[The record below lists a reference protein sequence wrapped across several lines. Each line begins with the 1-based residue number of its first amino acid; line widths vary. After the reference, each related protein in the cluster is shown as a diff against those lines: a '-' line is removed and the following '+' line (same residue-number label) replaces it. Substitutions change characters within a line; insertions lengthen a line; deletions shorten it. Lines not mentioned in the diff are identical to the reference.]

1 MTATRASGSGAS
13 GILLVDKSGG
23 MTSHDV
29 VSRARRMLGTRKVGH
44 AGTLDPMATGL
55 LILGANASTRMLTYV
70 VGLDKEYTATI
81 RLGFATTTDDAEG
94 DPIDEP
100 TDASAVTNAAI
111 AAAIEPLTGDISQ
124 RPSTVSAIK
133 VDGKRAYALAREG
146 IEVDLKERAVTVSA
160 FEVLG
165 VRRDALVGG
174 IPVVDV
180 DVRVECSSGTYI
192 RALARDL
199 GATLG
204 VGGHLTALRR
214 TRIGPFAILE
224 ARAIDD
230 APAVI
235 PPQDAAARL
244 FPSVSLDAAQAA
256 DLANGKRIAVTAPP
270 RGSDAADETDT
281 PGPVAALAPDGT
293 LIGLI
298 AIVDGRARVLA
309 NFPTDSA
316 LPTDSVPTDTESSPS
331 P

>member
-1 MTATRASGSGAS
+1 MSAGRTPGSGAS

-29 VSRARRMLGTRKVGH
+29 VSRARRLLGTRKVGH

-55 LILGANASTRMLTYV
+55 LILGANASTRLLTYV
-70 VGLDKEYTATI
+70 VGLDKEYLATI

-94 DPIDEP
+94 DALGGF
-100 TDASAVTNAAI
+100 TDASVVTDADI
-111 AAAIEPLTGDISQ
+111 TAAIEPLTGDISQ

-146 IEVDLKERAVTVSA
+146 IEVELKERAVTVSA

-165 VRRDALVGG
+165 IRRGALVDG

-199 GATLG
+199 GAALG

-214 TRIGPFAILE
+214 TRIGPFAITE
-224 ARAIDD
+224 ALPIDGE
-230 APAVI
+230 PRVI
-235 PPQDAAARL
+235 LPQDAAARL
-244 FPSVSLDAAQAA
+244 FPSVTLDETQAA
-256 DLANGKRIAVTAPP
+256 DLANGKRV
-270 RGSDAADETDT
+270 GVDAADSR
-281 PGPVAALAPDGT
+281 GPVAALAPGGT

-298 AIVDGRARVLA
+298 AIVDGRARVLV
-309 NFPTDSA
+309 NFP
-316 LPTDSVPTDTESSPS
+316 TESSPT

>member
-1 MTATRASGSGAS
+1 MTGRTAASAAS

-29 VSRARRMLGTRKVGH
+29 VSRARRLLGTRKVGH

-55 LILGANASTRMLTYV
+55 LILGANASTRLLTYV

-94 DPIDEP
+94 DTLGDTADASGV
-100 TDASAVTNAAI
+100 TDAAITAAI
-111 AAAIEPLTGDISQ
+111 APLTGDISQ

-146 IEVDLKERAVTVSA
+146 VEVELKERAVTVSA
-160 FEVLG
+160 FEVLA

-199 GATLG
+199 GAALG

-214 TRIGPFAILE
+214 TRIGPFSISE

-230 APAVI
+230 EPALL

-244 FPSVSLDAAQAA
+244 FPTVTLDAAQTA
-256 DLANGKRIAVTAPP
+256 DLTNGKRIAV
-270 RGSDAADETDT
+270 DAADT
-281 PGPVAALAPDGT
+281 PGPVAALAPGGT

-298 AIVDGRARVLA
+298 AIVDGRARVLT
-309 NFPTDSA
+309 NFPSDS
-316 LPTDSVPTDTESSPS
+316 PPTESSPS
-331 P
+331 T

>member
-1 MTATRASGSGAS
+1 MSAGRTSGGGAS
-13 GILLVDKSGG
+13 GILLVDKAGG

-29 VSRARRMLGTRKVGH
+29 VARARRLLGTRKVGH

-55 LILGANASTRMLTYV
+55 LILGANASTRLLTYV

-81 RLGFATTTDDAEG
+81 RLGLATTTDDAEG
-94 DPIDEP
+94 DAIGDPADASGL
-100 TDASAVTNAAI
+100 TDAEIT
-111 AAAIEPLTGDISQ
+111 AAIEPLTGDISQ

-133 VDGKRAYALAREG
+133 VDGKRAYALVRAG
-146 IEVDLKERAVTVSA
+146 VEVELKARAVTVSA
-160 FEVLG
+160 FEVLE

-199 GATLG
+199 GAALG

-214 TRIGPFAILE
+214 TRIGPFAITE
-224 ARAIDD
+224 ARPIDEEPD
-230 APAVI
+230 VI
-235 PPQDAAARL
+235 PPQDAAALL
-244 FPSVSLDAAQAA
+244 FPSVTLDETQAA
-256 DLANGKRIAVTAPP
+256 DLANGKRVALDAP
-270 RGSDAADETDT
+270 DT
-281 PGPVAALAPDGT
+281 PGPVAALAPGGT

-298 AIVDGRARVLA
+298 AIVDGRARVLV
-309 NFPTDSA
+309 NFP
-316 LPTDSVPTDTESSPS
+316 TESSPT